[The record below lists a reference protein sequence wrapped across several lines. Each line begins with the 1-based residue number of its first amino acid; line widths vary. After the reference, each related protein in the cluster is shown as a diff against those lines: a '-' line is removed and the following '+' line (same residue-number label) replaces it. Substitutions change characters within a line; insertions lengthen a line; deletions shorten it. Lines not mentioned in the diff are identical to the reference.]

1 MNDRITK
8 LEVAARLDAAIHYP
22 AGMEGLNILLY
33 GWTRK
38 NPQLRVNIHHRDWL
52 YLAEVQSLSEYAG
65 VDLTKN
71 DA

>member
-8 LEVAARLDAAIHYP
+8 TELAARLDAAIHYP

-38 NPQLRVNIHHRDWL
+38 DPQLRINIHHRDWL
-52 YLAEVQSLSEYAG
+52 YLTEVQSLSAYAG
-65 VDLTKN
+65 YDLTKN
-71 DA
+71 DF